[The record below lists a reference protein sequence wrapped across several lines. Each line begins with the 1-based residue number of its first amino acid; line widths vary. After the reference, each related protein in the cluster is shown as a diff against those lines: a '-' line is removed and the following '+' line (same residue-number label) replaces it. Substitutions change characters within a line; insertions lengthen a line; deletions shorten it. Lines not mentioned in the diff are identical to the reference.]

1 MASWAELLN
10 ELSVLGSDG
19 KPVMNVDLLRKNK
32 LDQLYRLTNRNVIA
46 YYSGFLT
53 FLSERSNIEDNDLN
67 GFMNAIYKL
76 DRSKG
81 LDLILH
87 TPGGTISSACAI
99 VSYLKNLFSKDIRC
113 IVPQVAMSAGTMI
126 ACACK
131 EIYMGKHSSIG
142 PIDPQFG
149 VISTGD
155 VIEEAARAKKE
166 MASQQGTI
174 PYWSSL
180 LAKYPPAFIGKCEKA
195 VQFAME
201 NVEAWLT
208 DNMFATAEN
217 PREVAKTIVS
227 ELSDHIKTRQHDKH
241 ISADEAQELGLKIIP
256 IEEDSRLQDAILSV
270 HHAYML
276 TFSSNARVAKI
287 IENQNGCAMVTFHN
301 QKPNT

>member
-1 MASWAELLN
+1 MASWGEELQ
-10 ELSVLGSDG
+10 ELSVLDNNG

-32 LDQLYRLTNRNVIA
+32 LAQLSRITNRNVIA

-53 FLSERSNIEDNDLN
+53 CLSERSNIEDNDLN
-67 GFMNAIYKL
+67 GFMNAVYKL
-76 DRSKG
+76 DKSKG

-99 VSYLKNLFSKDIRC
+99 VSYLKSLFSKDIRC

-131 EIYMGKHSSIG
+131 EIFMGKHSSIG

-155 VIEEAARAKKE
+155 VIEEAAKAKEE
-166 MASQQGTI
+166 MASQPGTI
-174 PYWSSL
+174 PYWSAL

-201 NVEAWLT
+201 NVEEWLAE
-208 DNMFATAEN
+208 NMFANEEN
-217 PREVAKTIVS
+217 PMQISKTIVS

-241 ISADEAQELGLKIIP
+241 ISVGEAKKLGLKILQ
-256 IEEDSRLQDAILSV
+256 IEEDPRLQDAILSV

-276 TFSSNARVAKI
+276 TFSGNARVAKI

-301 QKPNT
+301 QKSNT